1 MKKLTKLARDTRP
14 QELPEGA
21 YLFGKNG
28 IQHYLQGAVIN
39 EPGFVVSATAIPY
52 VPMGIIE
59 TDKFPVVFSTNNV
72 YSAVGYIDTI
82 NDVYL
87 PILDDALLPF
97 KLNFST
103 DFPITGQSQRNYK
116 GEIIIA
122 ARAENIKPLCI
133 NCDNPILTNL
143 EALYLFPRAV
153 QPDAVASVQAG
164 GSLLPGAYY
173 AAVRS
178 VRNDGT
184 ETVFLATTSP
194 AIVRGTAG
202 QITDQ
207 GVLITVKNADPSYQL
222 IQIAIISKIAGV
234 VKAVLLDPIATT
246 SNASIMY
253 TGTEVTQDITLEE
266 ILVQPATYDRVGG
279 MGQLNDA
286 LYLVDL
292 KSAPEPKM
300 QKFANLIR
308 LKWASSLMSV
318 TPEDKDMASGTKK
331 TFPHQEV
338 NAWYIKYKLTTGGT
352 TKAFHIPGPAL
363 VAGDRTV
370 SALSSAE
377 GLTHKKFQ
385 VEDTIPSFD
394 LTTKTGL
401 MGKWENATE
410 TYPNTADFDSTAV
423 GGEDLRG
430 QKVRHHRMPSIAWCK
445 QNLYSGETDYGRVKL
460 DRLGVFAENVVV
472 PAEYT
477 NLITGWEL
485 YYAKRTPGNSSV
497 LGQSLFLFGS
507 RNVDDSTGN
516 VYLSAGGNWESEIE
530 FISTPRK
537 TLINKQD
544 IFHFHSFDMLFNKPS
559 VSPTYLSFQL
569 KHQRQNIPATGG
581 LIEDGAVLADNDG
594 PIVYNLDYILA
605 GNSPTLPTRR
615 LKAIKETEYVPNN
628 IKLGKWFNKGIEGFF
643 GGVLSN
649 PETLIP
655 APEISRQL
663 APVPGRNGW
672 IHPSKAVQQESTF
685 LTNMLAVH
693 EDVYTSFTGQSLVRA
708 GASKFGPQE
717 PMYGGDTFIV
727 DYTFHTYG
735 EVVADP
741 NYAANSADLYIK
753 GVKVARRF
761 LCETA
766 ANLYARFE
774 ILGNNYSRYYPK
786 STMVVGDTTNYLT
799 GLLRDQD
806 PNQFGYNKDLNALDD
821 FTSSRIFN
829 TYEEDIIDHPYRIH
843 RGGKL
848 QKQTK
853 NRSWQTFLPLDYY
866 EAQKNMGK
874 LMHCEGMDDRLL
886 LHFEHALMLTQD
898 KTRLESDIL
907 AVTLGSG
914 DIFQFQPQE
923 AMSAK
928 LGWAGTQHKLA
939 CVRTP
944 FGYAFLDAQQG
955 QVFLYKGGLQEIN
968 GLLSIFFYDYLR
980 MKEAN
985 PYIGNG
991 FTIGYDP
998 VYKRL
1003 LLTCKNI
1010 HLASGVKPPVYTPA
1024 MLPGL
1029 NPGDRVFKDGRIQE
1043 YKGINTSAF
1052 ACTPIVTPAVAD
1064 IVITKPEDTPVTTLL
1079 TTVVGTDF
1087 DSVYITTAQSEFGL
1101 GAVSGDLRLLNPLVL
1116 ADAPYTLNCKAV
1128 NSRFG
1133 TFSTFTITVNVTPVD
1148 RAPTID
1154 AAEVV
1159 VPSGTLSGTL
1169 VHSPVYTS
1177 SGIPVFTKE
1186 EDPTG
1191 KFNIDSVT
1199 GDVTWDSDVL
1209 PVPTEW
1215 IIKVRITDA
1224 FGTAIAPLKVTVIE
1238 VDAPPTH
1245 PDIEITVYDSTPIG
1259 TTILE
1264 LDPVDSPNYHRY
1276 TYGIRA
1282 ENHPG
1287 VIQMTSDF
1295 KLFPGS
1301 HLNFMYTYV
1310 ITMEVQNSA
1319 GVSPFT
1325 VTVHVVIDPEH
1336 LKFVPEGGV
1345 CVGGVLSCTAGYTLS
1360 GDGLSCVK
1368 INTMAATVVDLG
1380 GCLAPARHPDYASLF
1395 SRIYN
1400 PGFSNTSIA
1409 LTIAPPADVYSELIL
1424 DSQWSNTP
1432 HVSSTLG
1439 PANRIGMW
1447 RDSDCDGNPDAL
1459 AFGANAT
1466 ILFNYHNTGA
1476 ARRVYVGCFGD
1487 NEFKLKMNADT
1498 IAETDGSHNLNHFKI
1513 FHIFPVDIV
1522 SGDNL
1527 FNIEGTGDGSTVDS
1541 IGMII
1546 YDNTAAEIAAATT
1559 DAALTILFTSQGLS
1573 GTSYPVA
1580 SCPTGWTLDIV
1591 AGAPIC
1597 KQRVTAAPF
1606 MSPVSRHWPWVK
1618 VIRTDTNIEVARFVN
1633 DVVVKY
1639 FEGITVPYYPDVDDH
1654 IDCGGTVYTWYNAPY
1669 AVSRTK
1675 STCAPGLT
1683 GSLVRYA
1690 KPGGI
1695 FISTVSQTD
1704 ADNMAAA
1711 DVTANAQAYADA
1723 NGTCG

>member
-39 EPGFVVSATAIPY
+39 EPGFVLSANAIPY
-52 VPMGIIE
+52 LPMGIIE
-59 TDKFPVVFSTNNV
+59 TDKFPVVFSTNNT
-72 YSAVGYIDTI
+72 YSAIGYIDTI
-82 NDVYL
+82 NDVYI
-87 PILDDALLPF
+87 PIVDDSLLTF
-97 KLNFST
+97 KLGFST
-103 DFPITGQSQRNYK
+103 NSPITGQSQRNYK
-116 GEIIIA
+116 GEIIVA
-122 ARAENIKPLCI
+122 FRAENIKPMCL
-133 NCDNPILTNL
+133 NCDSPILTNL
-143 EALYLFPRAV
+143 EALYLFPRAS
-153 QPDAVASVQAG
+153 QPDVTIGLQAG

-194 AIVRGTAG
+194 AIVSGTAG
-202 QITDQ
+202 QITDE
-207 GVLITVKNADPSYQL
+207 GVLITVQNADPSYQL

-246 SNASIMY
+246 SNASLLY

-266 ILVQPATYDRVGG
+266 ILVQPANYDRVGNI
-279 MGQLNDA
+279 GQLNDA

-308 LKWASSLMSV
+308 LKWASSLVSV
-318 TPEDKDMASGTKK
+318 IPEDKEMASGTKK
-331 TFPHQEV
+331 TFMHQEV
-338 NAWYIKYKLTTGGT
+338 YAWYIKYKLTTGGT
-352 TKAFHIPGPAL
+352 TRAFHIPGPELLPA
-363 VAGDRTV
+363 D
-370 SALSSAE
+370 SAISSLSSLE
-377 GLTHKKFQ
+377 GLTHKVYQ

-394 LTTKTGL
+394 LATRTGL
-401 MGKWENATE
+401 MGKWQNATE
-410 TYPNTADFDSTAV
+410 TYPNTADYDSTSV
-423 GGEDLRG
+423 GGVDLRG

-445 QNLYSGETDYGRVKL
+445 QNLYSSEVDYGRTKL

-497 LGQSLFLFGS
+497 VGQSLYLFGC
-507 RNVDDSTGN
+507 RNVEDASGN
-516 VYLSAGGNWESEIE
+516 VYMSSAGNWKSEIE
-530 FISTPRK
+530 FRSSPRR
-537 TLINKQD
+537 TLVDKQEV
-544 IFHFHSFDMLFNKPS
+544 FHFHSFDMLFNRPS
-559 VSPTYLSFQL
+559 VSPSYLSFQL
-569 KHQRQNIPATGG
+569 KLQRLNIPATGG
-581 LIEDGAVLADNDG
+581 LIQDEAVISDNDG
-594 PIVYNLDYILA
+594 PIVYNIDYILN
-605 GNSPTLPTRR
+605 GQSPTLPTRR

-643 GGVLSN
+643 GGVMTN

-655 APEISRQL
+655 PMDISLQL
-663 APVPGRNGW
+663 CPVPGRTGW
-672 IHPSKAVQQESTF
+672 IAPSKAVQKESTF
-685 LTNMLAVH
+685 LTNMLSVH
-693 EDVYTSFTGQSLVRA
+693 EEIYTSFTGQSLVRA
-708 GASKFGPQE
+708 GASKFGPQT
-717 PMYGGDTFIV
+717 PVYGGDTFIV

-735 EVVADP
+735 ETVADH
-741 NYAANSADLYIK
+741 NYAISAADLYKK
-753 GVKVARRF
+753 GVKAARRF
-761 LCETA
+761 VCETA
-766 ANLYARFE
+766 ANLYARYE
-774 ILGNNYSRYYPK
+774 ITGNAYSKYYPK
-786 STMVVGDTTNYLT
+786 SSMIVEDPTNYLVAMS
-799 GLLRDQD
+799 RDQD

-853 NRSWQTFLPLDYY
+853 NRSWQTFLSLDYY
-866 EAQKNMGK
+866 EAQKNMGR

-944 FGYAFLDAQQG
+944 FGYAFLDAEQG

-1003 LLTCKNI
+1003 MLTCKNV
-1010 HLASGVKPPVYTPA
+1010 HLSSGVKPPVYTPD
-1024 MLPGL
+1024 MLATITPGT
-1029 NPGDRVFKDGRIQE
+1029 RVFKDGRLQE
-1043 YKGINTSAF
+1043 FVGLNTSAF
-1052 ACTPIVTPAVAD
+1052 ACSPILTPVVPD

-1087 DSVYITTAQSEFGL
+1087 DSVYITTAQTEFGL
-1101 GAVSGDLRLLNPLVL
+1101 GAVSGNLRLLNPLVL
-1116 ADAPYTLNCKAV
+1116 ADAPYTLHCKAV

-1133 TFSTFTITVNVTPVD
+1133 TFSTFTITVNVT
-1148 RAPTID
+1148 AISKKPTID
-1154 AAEVV
+1154 NAEVV
-1159 VPSGTLSGTL
+1159 VPSGTLVGTL
-1169 VHSPVYTS
+1169 VHSPTYTS
-1177 SGIPVFTKE
+1177 SGTPVFTKE
-1186 EDPTG
+1186 DDPTD
-1191 KFNIDSVT
+1191 KFNIDAAT
-1199 GDVTWDSDVL
+1199 GDVTWDSTVD
-1209 PVPTEW
+1209 PIPTEW
-1215 IIKVRITDA
+1215 LIKVRITDA
-1224 FGTAIAPLKVTVIE
+1224 YGTAIATLKVTVLE

-1245 PDIEITVYDSTPIG
+1245 PDIDITVYDSTPIG
-1259 TTILE
+1259 TIILA
-1264 LDPVDSPNYHRY
+1264 LDPVDSPNYHKY

-1287 VIQMTSDF
+1287 VIQMNSDF
-1295 KLFPGS
+1295 TLFPAS
-1301 HLNFMYTYV
+1301 HLNFMNTYV
-1310 ITMEVQNSA
+1310 LTMEVQNSA

-1325 VTVHVVIDPEH
+1325 VTIHVVIDPEQ
-1336 LKFVPEGGV
+1336 LKFVPEGGI
-1345 CVGGVLSCTAGYTLS
+1345 CLGGTVSCTAGYTLS
-1360 GDGLSCVK
+1360 SDGLSCVK
-1368 INTMAATVVDLG
+1368 VNTMAATVVDLG
-1380 GCLAPARHPDYASLF
+1380 GCLAPAPNAVYANAF

-1400 PGFSNTSIA
+1400 PGFSNSSIK
-1409 LTIAPPADVYSELIL
+1409 LTVAPSADVYAEMTLAG
-1424 DSQWSNTP
+1424 QWKNAAGT
-1432 HVSSTLG
+1432 TTDG

-1447 RDSDCDGNPDAL
+1447 RDSDCNGTPDAL
-1459 AFGANAT
+1459 SFGAKAT
-1466 ILFNYHNTGA
+1466 MYYKYVNTGA
-1476 ARRVYVGCFGD
+1476 ARTVYVGCFGD
-1487 NEFKLKMNADT
+1487 NEFTLKMNSST
-1498 IAETDGSHNLNHFKI
+1498 IAQTDGLASTNHFNI
-1513 FHIFPVDIV
+1513 FHIFPVNIV

-1527 FNIEGTGDGSTVDS
+1527 FNLEATGDGSTNDS
-1541 IGMII
+1541 FGMII
-1546 YDNTAAEIAAATT
+1546 FDNTPADIAAATS
-1559 DAALTILFTSQGLS
+1559 DASLNVLFTSHGLS
-1573 GTSYPVA
+1573 GTAFPVA
-1580 SCPTGWTLDIV
+1580 SCPPGWTLDIV

-1597 KQRVTAAPF
+1597 KQTLTSAPIT
-1606 MSPVSRHWPWVK
+1606 STSVRHWPWVK
-1618 VIRTDTNIEVARFVN
+1618 VIRTDTNVEVARFVN
-1633 DVVVKY
+1633 DAVVKN
-1639 FEGITVPYYPDVDDH
+1639 FEGITVPFYPDVPDH
-1654 IDCGGTVYTWYNAPY
+1654 IDCGGTTYTWYNAPY
-1669 AVSRTK
+1669 AVSRSKT
-1675 STCAPGLT
+1675 TCAPGLT

-1695 FISTVSQTD
+1695 FVSTVSQTD

-1711 DVTANAQAYADA
+1711 DVTANAQTYADTH
-1723 NGTCG
+1723 GTCN